1 MKQWI
6 KQLLE
11 RMKDHHLSAFSSQIA
26 YFFTLSIFPFFIVL
40 FTLIGRLDVSST
52 QLIGLIERA
61 FPPSTT
67 EVLLNFIEDYISVEG
82 SGVLSASLLFALF
95 SASRAIRTLQSAVNN
110 VHEIEETRNFVIQRL
125 LGVAYTFGLVVTII
139 LALALPNMG
148 ERFFTFIG
156 RFVNLTE
163 EFLFL
168 FNILRF
174 FLPAAVFIFI
184 IGSLQLFL
192 PNKNV
197 SLPIAW
203 PGIAFSVIG
212 WIVLTFVFKFFI
224 TTFSNVSVVY
234 GSLAAMVILMMWLY
248 FSGYV
253 LLVGAEI
260 IAMRM
265 ETTNEK
271 G

>member
-1 MKQWI
+1 MKNWM
-6 KQLLE
+6 KRLLD
-11 RMKDHHLSAFSSQIA
+11 RMKNHHLSAFSAQIA

-40 FTLIGRLDVSST
+40 FTLIGRLDVSSN

-67 EVLLNFIEDYISVEG
+67 RVLLNFIQDYITVEG
-82 SGVLSASLLFALF
+82 SGVLSVSLLFTLF
-95 SASRAIRTLQSAVNN
+95 SASRAIHTLQSAVNN
-110 VHEIEETRNFVIQRL
+110 VHEIEETRNFIIQRL

-148 ERFFTFIG
+148 ERFFSFIG

-168 FNILRF
+168 FNILKF
-174 FLPAAVFIFI
+174 FLPAATFVFI

-192 PNKNV
+192 PNQKL
-197 SLPIAW
+197 SLHTAW
-203 PGIAFSVIG
+203 PGIGFSVIG
-212 WIVLTFVFKFFI
+212 WIILTFAFKFFI
-224 TTFSNVSVVY
+224 TTFSNISVVY
-234 GSLAAMVILMMWLY
+234 GSLAAMIILMMWLY

-253 LLVGAEI
+253 LLIGAEI
-260 IAMRM
+260 VAMRF
-265 ETTNEK
+265 EGQK
-271 G
+271 K